1 MELAIDT
8 STRHATVGLSLQGNT
23 TAELAWRSE
32 RNHSVELVPAIQRLL
47 AHARAEMH
55 AVSAIYLAIGPGG
68 FSALRV
74 GMSTAI
80 AMATAREID
89 LVAIGTLE
97 VEAYPYL
104 RLGSEVRAIV
114 GAGRG
119 RLYLGVFPAGGPASP
134 ALPTL
139 IKGEIGLVSHADFF
153 DNLVAEA
160 IYCGEAAAELAGAIR
175 ERLGPT
181 ARIVEAPPPTRRAG
195 TLSLLGYEK
204 LQAGD
209 CADPRSLEPIYLRSS
224 QVDEAARRWGSARAK
239 PGPRSS
245 APG

>member
-8 STRHATVGLSLQGNT
+8 STRHAVVGLSRQGT
-23 TAELAWRSE
+23 TIAELAWRSE

-47 AHARAEMH
+47 AHARTEM
-55 AVSAIYLAIGPGG
+55 AALSAIYLVIGPGG

-80 AMATAREID
+80 AMAMAREID

-97 VEAYPYL
+97 VEAFPYL
-104 RLGSEVRAIV
+104 RLGSEVRAII

-119 RLYLGVFPAGGPASP
+119 RLYLGVFEAGGPASE
-134 ALPTL
+134 
-139 IKGEIGLVSHADFF
+139 GDIGLVSHAEFF
-153 DNLVAEA
+153 DNLAADA
-160 IYCGEAAAELAGAIR
+160 IYCGEAATELAGAIR

-181 ARIVEAPPPTRRAG
+181 ARVVEAPPPTRRAG
-195 TLSLLGYEK
+195 TLALLGYQK

-209 CADPRSLEPIYLRSS
+209 RADPRSLEPIYLRSA
-224 QVDEAARRWGSARAK
+224 QVEGASRRWGS
-239 PGPRSS
+239 RSTVVH
-245 APG
+245 PERQTRTQDQ

>member
-8 STRHATVGLSLQGNT
+8 STRHATVGLSQQGNT
-23 TAELAWRSE
+23 IAELAWRSE

-47 AHARAEMH
+47 AHARTEM
-55 AVSAIYLAIGPGG
+55 AALSGIYVAIGPGA

-97 VEAYPYL
+97 VEAFPYL
-104 RLGSEVRAIV
+104 RLGSEVRAII

-119 RLYLGVFPAGGPASP
+119 RLYLGVFEAGGPAS
-134 ALPTL
+134 
-139 IKGEIGLVSHADFF
+139 KGDIGLVSHAEFF
-153 DNLVAEA
+153 DNLAADA

-175 ERLGPT
+175 ERLGPA
-181 ARIVEAPPPTRRAG
+181 ARVVEAPPPTRRAG
-195 TLSLLGYEK
+195 TLALLGYQK

-209 CADPRSLEPIYLRSS
+209 RADPRSLEPIYLRSS
-224 QVDEAARRWGSARAK
+224 QVDEAARRWG
-239 PGPRSS
+239 GRSTVVH
-245 APG
+245 PER

>member
-47 AHARAEMH
+47 AHARTEMDELT
-55 AVSAIYLAIGPGG
+55 AIYLAIGPGA

-80 AMATAREID
+80 GMAMAREID

-97 VEAYPYL
+97 VEAFPYL
-104 RLGSEVRAIV
+104 RLGSEIRAIV

-119 RLYLGVFPAGGPASP
+119 RLICGNPARLYLPRGIINNCSNRAARSVD
-134 ALPTL
+134 L
-139 IKGEIGLVSHADFF
+139 
-153 DNLVAEA
+153 AE
-160 IYCGEAAAELAGAIR
+160 C
-175 ERLGPT
+175 
-181 ARIVEAPPPTRRAG
+181 
-195 TLSLLGYEK
+195 
-204 LQAGD
+204 
-209 CADPRSLEPIYLRSS
+209 RSS
-224 QVDEAARRWGSARAK
+224 
-239 PGPRSS
+239 
-245 APG
+245 

>member
-8 STRHATVGLSLQGNT
+8 STRHATVGLSQQGNT
-23 TAELAWRSE
+23 IAELAWRSE

-47 AHARAEMH
+47 AHARTEM
-55 AVSAIYLAIGPGG
+55 AALSAIYLAIGPGG

-80 AMATAREID
+80 AMATARKID

-97 VEAYPYL
+97 VEAFPYL
-104 RLGSEVRAIV
+104 RLGSEVRAII

-134 ALPTL
+134 AS
-139 IKGEIGLVSHADFF
+139 KGDIGLVSHDEFF
-153 DNLVAEA
+153 DNLAADA
-160 IYCGEAAAELAGAIR
+160 IYCGEAATELAGAIR

-181 ARIVEAPPPTRRAG
+181 ARVVEAPPPTRRAG
-195 TLSLLGYEK
+195 TLALLGSEK

-209 CADPRSLEPIYLRSS
+209 CGDPRSLEPIYLRSA
-224 QVDEAARRWGSARAK
+224 QVEGAARRWGS
-239 PGPRSS
+239 RSTVVHTER
-245 APG
+245 

>member
-8 STRHATVGLSLQGNT
+8 STRHAMVGLSRQGT
-23 TAELAWRSE
+23 TIADLAWRSE

-47 AHARAEMH
+47 AHARIDMEALT
-55 AVSAIYLAIGPGG
+55 AIYLAIGPGA

-80 AMATAREID
+80 GMATARDID

-97 VEAYPYL
+97 VEAFPYL
-104 RLGSEVRAIV
+104 RLGSEVRAIM

-134 ALPTL
+134 ASAPSQ
-139 IKGEIGLVSHADFF
+139 GDIGLVSHAEFF
-153 DNLVAEA
+153 DNLAAEA

-175 ERLGPT
+175 EKLGPT
-181 ARIVEAPPPTRRAG
+181 ARVVEAPPPTRRAG

-209 CADPRSLEPIYLRSS
+209 CADPRSLEPIYLRSA
-224 QVDEAARRWGSARAK
+224 QVEGAARRWGSAR
-239 PGPRSS
+239 G
-245 APG
+245 

>member
-8 STRHATVGLSLQGNT
+8 STRYACVGLSREGST
-23 TAELAWRSE
+23 VAELAWRSE

-47 AHARAEMH
+47 AHASIEMH
-55 AVSAIYLAIGPGG
+55 ALSAIYLAIGPGA

-89 LVAIGTLE
+89 LVTIGTLE
-97 VEAYPYL
+97 VEASPYL
-104 RLGSEVRAIV
+104 RLGPEVRAIV

-119 RLYLGVFPAGGPASP
+119 RLYLGTFPAGAPAS
-134 ALPTL
+134 
-139 IKGEIGLVSHADFF
+139 KGEIGLVSHDEFF
-153 DNLVAEA
+153 DILAAEA
-160 IYCGEAAAELAGAIR
+160 IYCGEAVSELTGAIR

-181 ARIVEAPPPTRRAG
+181 AKVVEAPPPTRRAG
-195 TLSLLGYEK
+195 TLSLLAYQK

-224 QVDEAARRWGSARAK
+224 QVDSAAKRWGSVRK
-239 PGPRSS
+239 
-245 APG
+245 

>member
-8 STRHATVGLSLQGNT
+8 STRYATIGLSLQGNT

-47 AHARAEMH
+47 AHARTDMGAL
-55 AVSAIYLAIGPGG
+55 SGIYVAIGPGA

-97 VEAYPYL
+97 VEAFPYL
-104 RLGSEVRAIV
+104 RLGSEVRAII

-119 RLYLGVFPAGGPASP
+119 RLYLGVFPAGGPAS
-134 ALPTL
+134 
-139 IKGEIGLVSHADFF
+139 KGEIGLVSHAEFF
-153 DNLVAEA
+153 DNLAAEA
-160 IYCGEAAAELAGAIR
+160 IYCGEAATELAGAIR

-181 ARIVEAPPPTRRAG
+181 ARVVEAPPPTRRAG
-195 TLSLLGYEK
+195 TLALLGSEK
-204 LQAGD
+204 LRAGD
-209 CADPRSLEPIYLRSS
+209 RADPRSLEPIYLRSS
-224 QVDEAARRWGSARAK
+224 QVDEAARRWGS
-239 PGPRSS
+239 RSTVVQ
-245 APG
+245 PER